1 MKVSSR
7 LAVAALLLCGGVLSA
22 QASGWV
28 ALLKNTPA
36 EVYDDEDLQLFLS
49 AAAKA
54 VAAEDGQPV
63 DWSNPATGSGGS
75 FKPLG
80 TAPSIKGLPC
90 KKVRMTVYAKK
101 RSQKSSNLTACKT
114 PENKWKLATVG

>member
-1 MKVSSR
+1 MKVSHR
-7 LAVAALLLCGGVLSA
+7 VAVAALLLCGGVLSA

-28 ALLKNTPA
+28 MLLKNTPA
-36 EVYDDEDLQLFLS
+36 EVYDEEDLQLFL
-49 AAAKA
+49 AAAGKA
-54 VAAEDGQPV
+54 VAAEDSQV
-63 DWSNPATGSGGS
+63 IDWSNPATGSGGS

-80 TAPSIKGLPC
+80 AAPSVKGLPC

-101 RSQKSSNLTACKT
+101 RPQKSARITACKT